1 MMVFIEELPAQHQWR
16 SHWDLMMVSWS
27 ELSTRFFV
35 WLYCTIV
42 NLHEW

>member
-27 ELSTRFFV
+27 
-35 WLYCTIV
+35 
-42 NLHEW
+42 